1 MTDDPRIVTTA
12 RGTRALL
19 PETEGHDT
27 LDIPALDAA
36 LTLDIAAHK
45 RRRRIDGIRSVLLRA
60 GAIAALVAA
69 TAGSIAILA
78 PAPAHAFIFGPSIVF
93 DPTNY
98 GENVL
103 SAARALEQINNQ
115 ILSLQNEAQ
124 ILINQAR
131 NLTALPTS
139 LLSDIQANHTRMQM
153 LLRQAERLAYDVQ
166 SIEQAFQ
173 QSYSGFAA
181 GQTDAQLV
189 DLARSRWQDSV
200 QAFEHALQVGAGAVG
215 NIEDRQS
222 QTGRLVDASQSAVGA
237 LQAVQAGNQLIAVQ
251 SAQLADLTA
260 LLAAQGRADAIEQAR
275 HAAEYEQAQEQFSRF
290 MSGTP
295 YQPQPVRMFGY

>member
-12 RGTRALL
+12 RGTRVLL
-19 PETEGHDT
+19 PEFDEDDFLDT
-27 LDIPALDAA
+27 ALAR
-36 LTLDIAAHK
+36 DIAAHE
-45 RRRRIDGIRSVLLRA
+45 RRRRNDSIRSILLRA
-60 GAIAALVAA
+60 GAIAALLAA

-78 PAPAHAFIFGPSIVF
+78 PTPAHAFIFGPNIVF

-124 ILINQAR
+124 MLLNQAR
-131 NLTALPTS
+131 NLTSLPTS
-139 LLSDIQANHTRMQM
+139 LLSDIQANNTRMQM

-166 SIEQAFQ
+166 SIEQGFQ

-189 DLARSRWQDSV
+189 DVARSRWQDSV
-200 QAFEHALQVGAGAVG
+200 QAFEH
-215 NIEDRQS
+215 
-222 QTGRLVDASQSAVGA
+222 
-237 LQAVQAGNQLIAVQ
+237 AVQAGNQLIAVQ
-251 SAQLADLTA
+251 SAQLSDLTA

-290 MSGTP
+290 MAGTP
-295 YQPQPVRMFGY
+295 YQPQPVRMFGN